1 MPDKP
6 PTDTERD
13 AKAALAEYLF
23 NDPEIGPVMRDKIAK
38 DFPKVK
44 AQMPDVLIREQT
56 GAVLKEVQK
65 EREEF
70 AAERAKDRE
79 QRAYQAAIDEIMEDP
94 DLHITKDEI
103 PIIEK
108 KMKDEVIGTH
118 RAAAR
123 LYRAEQQ
130 IAAPRSDVTGPLEVP
145 GLNGAGGDEFKDIV
159 QNPELW
165 GRKMATRVLNDF
177 RGGRGQRWL

>member
-1 MPDKP
+1 MADTTDK
-6 PTDTERD
+6 ERD

-44 AQMPDVLIREQT
+44 TQMPDVLIREQT
-56 GAVLKEVQK
+56 GAVLAEVRK
-65 EREEF
+65 EREDF
-70 AAERAKDRE
+70 AAERQKDRE
-79 QRAYQAAIDEIMEDP
+79 QRAYQAAIDEIMSDP

-130 IAAPRSDVTGPLEVP
+130 IAAPRSDVSQGPMEVP
-145 GLNGAGGDEFKDIV
+145 GLNGAGGDDYKDIV

-165 GRKMATRVLNDF
+165 GRKMATRILNDF
-177 RGGRGQRWL
+177 RGNRGQRWL